1 MYCLVMVACGN
12 MKLFRTTFE
21 KKIFYLVM
29 LILGHKFAAV
39 FMSSLNK

>member
-21 KKIFYLVM
+21 KKDFLFGDVDF
-29 LILGHKFAAV
+29 GA
-39 FMSSLNK
+39 